1 MAEKKGNR
9 AFLEALVAEDV
20 RHIFGNPGSSE
31 VPWLDVLPDYP
42 SLHYVLVLHEAIGVA
57 MADGYAWASRSPGV
71 VSLHAAPGIAH
82 GLGNIFNAYYSRTPL
97 VVLLGEQ
104 PSRLLNRDPFLGSEL
119 LQVAKPW
126 VKWACRITSADEI
139 AYGVHRAFKEASDPP
154 PGPALVSIPRDYL
167 DETVKQE
174 IPHALTRSLG
184 KQVRPD
190 REELRRAAEYL
201 VRAKSP
207 ALLSGP
213 QAERAGALPLLIE
226 LVNLL
231 AIRVYSDSRYPT
243 CFPTTHPF
251 NLGTY
256 NKAAGERTDLLIVVG
271 QSLFIERQIRDLALI
286 PPGLAVIHIDADPRV
301 IAKNHP
307 VAAGLY
313 SDPKACVEELLSAV
327 RELAAESLGPRARE
341 RAREIE
347 EEKVRRE
354 DAKRKEIAEHWDRTP
369 ISTARLVYE
378 LRQALP
384 PDAIIVDEV
393 SGSHGFLR
401 RFFDFPEPGLHYVE
415 TAGCLG
421 WGVPAALGVK
431 LAKPEREVVA
441 FVGDGS
447 FLYYPQALWTA
458 CRYSIPVVTV
468 ICNNR
473 SYLND
478 KIFLK
483 LRGGPAAQQNRYE
496 TVDITQPNVDFVRC
510 AQALGAA
517 AERVDRPDALAAA
530 LTRAL
535 AEKRPAVVDVHLD
548 PWEWGPHEM

>member
-9 AFLEALVAEDV
+9 ALLEALVAEDA
-20 RHIFGNPGSSE
+20 RYIFGNPGSSE

-42 SLHYVLVLHEAIGVA
+42 SLNYVLVLHEAIGVA
-57 MADGYAWASRSPGV
+57 MADGCAWATGNPGV

-126 VKWACRITSADEI
+126 VKWACRVTSADEI
-139 AYGVHRAFKEASDPP
+139 AYGVHRAFKEATDPP
-154 PGPALVSIPRDYL
+154 TGPALISIPRDYL
-167 DETVKQE
+167 DDAVKEE

-184 KQVRPD
+184 KRVRPD
-190 REELRRAAEYL
+190 REELRQAAEYL

-207 ALLSGP
+207 ILLAGL
-213 QAERAGALPLLIE
+213 QAWQAGAVPLLIE
-226 LVNLL
+226 LADVL
-231 AIRVYSDSRYPT
+231 AIRLYDDSRYPS
-243 CFPTTHPF
+243 CLPTTHPF
-251 NLGTY
+251 HLGTY
-256 NKAAGERTDLLIVVG
+256 NKSAGERADLLIVVG

-313 SDPKACVEELLSAV
+313 GDPRACVEELLSAV
-327 RELAAESLGPRARE
+327 RQLGGESLGPRARE

-347 EEKVRRE
+347 AEKARRE
-354 DAKRKEIAEHWDRTP
+354 DAKRKEMAEHWDRTP
-369 ISTARLVYE
+369 ISTTRLVYE
-378 LRQALP
+378 LRQVLP
-384 PDAIIVDEV
+384 PDAVVVDEV

-401 RFFDFPEPGLHYVE
+401 RFFDFPEPGLHYLQ

-421 WGVPAALGVK
+421 WGLPAALGVK
-431 LAKPEREVVA
+431 LASPEREVVA

-458 CRYSIPVVTV
+458 CRYRIPVVAV

-483 LRGGPAAQQNRYE
+483 LRGGPTAQQNRYE
-496 TVDITQPNVDFVRC
+496 TVDITEPNVDIVRC
-510 AQALGAA
+510 AQAVGAA
-517 AERVDRPDALAAA
+517 GESVERPDALVPA
-530 LTRAL
+530 LKRAL
-535 AEKRPAVVDVHLD
+535 AEKRPAVVDVRID
-548 PWEWGPHEM
+548 PWEGGPHEM

>member
-1 MAEKKGNR
+1 MADKKGNR
-9 AFLEALVAEDV
+9 AFLEALVAEHV

-42 SLHYVLVLHEAIGVA
+42 SLNYVLALHEAIGVA
-57 MADGYAWASRSPGV
+57 MADGYAWASGSPGV

-104 PSRLLNRDPFLGSEL
+104 PSRLLNRDPFLGSGL
-119 LQVAKPW
+119 LEIAKPW

-139 AYGVHRAFKEASDPP
+139 AYGVHRAFKEATDPP
-154 PGPALVSIPRDYL
+154 TGPALISIPRDYL
-167 DETVKQE
+167 DETVKEE

-184 KQVRPD
+184 KKVRPD

-213 QAERAGALPLLIE
+213 QAERVGALPLIIE
-226 LVNLL
+226 LANLL
-231 AIRVYSDSRYPT
+231 AIRLYDDSRYP
-243 CFPTTHPF
+243 CCLPTTHSYH
-251 NLGTY
+251 LGTY
-256 NKAAGERTDLLIVVG
+256 SKAAGERADLLIVVG
-271 QSLFIERQIRDLALI
+271 QSLFIERQIRDLGLI
-286 PPGLAVIHIDADPRV
+286 PPGLAVIHIDADPGV
-301 IAKNHP
+301 IGKNHP
-307 VAAGLY
+307 VAVGLY
-313 SDPKACVEELLSAV
+313 GDPRACIEELLSAV
-327 RELAAESLGPRARE
+327 RELGGESLEARARE

-354 DAKRKEIAEHWDRTP
+354 DAKRKEMAERWERIP
-369 ISTARLVYE
+369 VSPVRLIGE
-378 LRQALP
+378 LRRALP
-384 PDAIIVDEV
+384 ADAIVIDEA

-401 RFFDFPEPGLHYVE
+401 RFFDFPGPGLHYVE

-421 WGVPAALGVK
+421 WGLPAALGVK

-458 CRYSIPVVTV
+458 CRYGIPVVAV

-483 LRGGPAAQQNRYE
+483 LRGGPAAQQSRYE
-496 TVDITQPNVDFVRC
+496 TVDITEPNVDVVRC
-510 AQALGAA
+510 AQAMGAA
-517 AERVDRPDALAAA
+517 AERVERPEALAG
-530 LTRAL
+530 AL
-535 AEKRPAVVDVHLD
+535 AGALAQKRPAVLDVHVD